1 MACKRKKAVL
11 WLIVAVIL
19 SISIIPL
26 EVHAYI
32 NDISGYWAEEVVL
45 EWIEKGLANGYSD
58 GNFRPNN
65 EITRAEF
72 MKLTNNA
79 FGFTEEKSIN
89 YMDVVE
95 GQWFY
100 DTIQKASANG
110 YITGYEDNTIR
121 PNNPITREEVAT
133 IIARIMNLNSKE
145 EGIEDFIDKD
155 DINWSRGYVGA
166 VVSEK
171 YMVGFPDG
179 SFKPQKNITRGEAIY
194 ALNNIIGKKEMKD
207 FEAIVKQDFLGITY
221 IHVISNTE
229 DKPLEVKA
237 NGQNLT
243 YDKEDRRWK
252 GTTLDLEIGDNVKIS
267 IIRSR
272 GEETLT
278 VKVKDMT
285 DS

>member
-1 MACKRKKAVL
+1 MVYKRQKAVL
-11 WLIVAVIL
+11 WLIMTVIL
-19 SISIIPL
+19 SISVIPL
-26 EVHAYI
+26 EAHGHI
-32 NDISGYWAEEVVL
+32 DDISGHWAEEVIL

-133 IIARIMNLNSKE
+133 IIARIMNLNSKG

-155 DINWSRGYVGA
+155 NINWSRGYVGA
-166 VVSEK
+166 VVSKK

-207 FEAIVKQDFLGITY
+207 VEAIVKQDFLGITY
-221 IHVISNTE
+221 IHVISNSE

-237 NGQNLT
+237 NDQNLT
-243 YDKEDRRWK
+243 YDKEDGRWK
-252 GTTLDLEIGDNVKIS
+252 GTTLDLEIGDTVTIS
-267 IIRSR
+267 IIRGR
-272 GEETLT
+272 GEEMLT
-278 VKVKDMT
+278 VKVRDMT